1 MLLAVVSS
9 CEDTFYVISC
19 RGIIAVTPC
28 VCQKVFQIAAA
39 HEGHSPAYRDVSG
52 EGVQHALLKLV
63 EGTVVN
69 VKSGRK
75 SVGAQQ
81 DTVQASACIFSVFIE
96 NFTIR

>member
-1 MLLAVVSS
+1 MR
-9 CEDTFYVISC
+9 ISNFLDSQLF
-19 RGIIAVTPC
+19 V
-28 VCQKVFQIAAA
+28 QIAAA

-75 SVGAQQ
+75 GVGAQQ
-81 DTVQASACIFSVFIE
+81 DTVQVYKEPFYLILINLKPILETNPFLIMSW
-96 NFTIR
+96 